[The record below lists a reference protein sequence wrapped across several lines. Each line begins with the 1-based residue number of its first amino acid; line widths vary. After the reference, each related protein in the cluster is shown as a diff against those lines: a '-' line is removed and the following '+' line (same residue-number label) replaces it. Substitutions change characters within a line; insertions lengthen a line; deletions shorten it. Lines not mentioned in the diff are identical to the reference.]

1 MRVLPVVLMLGLL
14 LGGCAW
20 MEGSN
25 AGGPESAAPAEEA
38 AASDVM
44 GTTDTPSGAKAS
56 SDTKAARSSKKEATV
71 RAELDKVGRKLAAQ
85 AARTVM
91 PSKSSKQVKQRNKEY
106 VATYVEIDASN
117 VSTEMRPGT
126 GGQYVGVVRYQ
137 EKIYECR
144 GKSRAAALKAQC
156 DQIRSRRL
164 SELIRYDGKKWQY

>member
-14 LGGCAW
+14 LGGCVW
-20 MEGSN
+20 MEGSK
-25 AGGPESAAPAEEA
+25 AGGSVSAVPAEGT
-38 AASDVM
+38 AASDPVATT
-44 GTTDTPSGAKAS
+44 GTSSGAKAS
-56 SDTKAARSSKKEATV
+56 SGKKAARSAKKEATV

-117 VSTEMRPGT
+117 VTTEMRPGT

-144 GKSRAAALKAQC
+144 GKSRTAALKAQC
-156 DQIRSRRL
+156 EQVRSRRL
-164 SELIRYDGKKWQY
+164 SELIRYDGRKWQY